1 VCLYSYVRRVLVV
14 LVLAGAFGAG
24 ANAQILLYGST
35 YYQSAVA
42 SSTFQNNPTYG
53 IYKLFDNNLST
64 EWASWAN
71 TQSGYNPQGNQ
82 EVWFSFNLDQSYTID
97 AIRVAPRQPTT
108 AIGDGISGMKV
119 WISGT
124 SLGVDVKTASQ
135 TSAFLSTPLGLAP
148 TLNQSVNISN
158 AFTPATYSF
167 SSPVEGQYFLVQLTT
182 NTYNHLQNIGAREFV
197 VSVPEPSSLSLMLAS
212 GAVLMA
218 GRRRKSD

>member
-1 VCLYSYVRRVLVV
+1 VVRLLAV
-14 LVLAGAFGAG
+14 LVLAGASV
-24 ANAQILLYGST
+24 NAQTLYDLYGPT
-35 YYQSAVA
+35 HYQSAVA
-42 SSTFQNNPTYG
+42 SSTFYNDQTYS
-53 IYKLFDNNLST
+53 IDKLFDNNLDT

-71 TQSGYNPQGNQ
+71 TLNGNNPQDNQ
-82 EVWFSFNLDQSYTID
+82 EVWFSFNLNQSYPIH
-97 AIRVAPRQPTT
+97 AIRFAPRQPTT

-124 SLGVDVKTASQ
+124 SLAVDVKDAVQ
-135 TSAFLSTPLGLAP
+135 TSDFLYDSELEP
-148 TLNQSVNISN
+148 TLNQSVNISD

-182 NTYNHLQNIGAREFV
+182 DTYNSFQNIGAREFV
-197 VSVPEPSSLSLMLAS
+197 VSVPEPSSLSLMLAG

>member
-1 VCLYSYVRRVLVV
+1 MNKINKTLAV

-24 ANAQILLYGST
+24 ANAQSLLYGST

-42 SSTFQNNPTYG
+42 SSTFENDETYS
-53 IYKLFDNNLST
+53 IDKLFDNNLST
-64 EWASWAN
+64 QWASWAN
-71 TQSGYNPQGNQ
+71 GINGNNPQGNR
-82 EVWFSFNLDQSYTID
+82 EVWFSFNLDQSYPIH
-97 AIRVAPRQPTT
+97 AIRFAPRQPTD
-108 AIGDGISGMKV
+108 AIGDGINGMKV

-124 SLGVDVKTASQ
+124 SLGVDVQDAGQ
-135 TSAFLSTPLGLAP
+135 TMYFLYDSGLEP
-148 TLNQSVNISN
+148 TLNQSVNISD

-182 NTYNHLQNIGAREFV
+182 DTYNSIQNIGAREFV
-197 VSVPEPSSLSLMLAS
+197 VSVPEPSSLSLLLAG